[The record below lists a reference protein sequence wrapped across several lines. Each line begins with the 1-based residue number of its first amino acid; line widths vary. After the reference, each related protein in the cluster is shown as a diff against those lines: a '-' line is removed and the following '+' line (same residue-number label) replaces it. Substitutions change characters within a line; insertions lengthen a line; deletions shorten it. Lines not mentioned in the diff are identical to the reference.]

1 MNNSNPGK
9 YRNFPHHS
17 LEEAVRVADTI
28 RENRAGKPMRR
39 LLLADALGIKPSSSN
54 FRDILSSSI
63 KYGLTTG
70 GEKSEEV
77 ALTDLGL
84 QATNGRRDDRR
95 KALRQAARNPKVF
108 EQFYKAYEEAKVP
121 SKEMLIKILA
131 SDFQVPDVT
140 AAECARMIIANGLRV
155 GFIQDISNSPTSY

>member
-84 QATNGRRDDRR
+84 QATNGRRD
-95 KALRQAARNPKVF
+95 AQTQSAP
-108 EQFYKAYEEAKVP
+108 P
-121 SKEMLIKILA
+121 SSQESK
-131 SDFQVPDVT
+131 
-140 AAECARMIIANGLRV
+140 GL
-155 GFIQDISNSPTSY
+155 